1 MNGPPQPAPVPD
13 PVPAVSADDT
23 ASPGAVPEPAA
34 RGRERRALGFLA
46 LLALAFLVRLAMPVG
61 VGLFLGALLAFTL
74 EPLYARLRRQQI
86 AAGPSALLCALGASL
101 AVSAL
106 VLATTTLLVSR
117 GVVLLGTAQTLVGSG
132 GALRTSFEGAAAR
145 LSAFH
150 INVADLSAKIE
161 DAVLSLGSRLAG
173 IAAAVA
179 SLTFTA
185 LLTLFFMTMAAY
197 FVLRRWR
204 EIVTRAEQLLPFERR
219 HTHAL
224 LDQFRTV
231 GRQVL
236 LGTVVTGLVQGVLA
250 AFGYW
255 ITGVREPAFF
265 GAITAVASLIPGV
278 GTMLVWGTVGGV
290 LLMTGHPAA
299 GIAELTYGV
308 LVVGIVSDYVI
319 RPRLVG
325 REEGVPAILVFVA
338 LFGGVEVFGV
348 IGLILGPVI
357 ATLSVAI
364 ITTYAHEVAGVYH
377 EDT

>member
-1 MNGPPQPAPVPD
+1 MNAAPPPTSERPPA
-13 PVPAVSADDT
+13 T
-23 ASPGAVPEPAA
+23 APPETALSERA
-34 RGRERRALGFLA
+34 RERRALGFLA

-74 EPLYARLRRQQI
+74 EPLYARLRKRQVG
-86 AAGPSALLCALGASL
+86 AGSSALICALGASL
-101 AVSAL
+101 GVSILAV
-106 VLATTTLLVSR
+106 ATTTLLVTR
-117 GVVLLGTAQTLVGSG
+117 GLVLLATAETLVGSG
-132 GALRTSFEGAAAR
+132 GALRSSVEAATAR
-145 LSAFH
+145 LAAFH
-150 INVADLSAKIE
+150 INVTDLSAKLE

-179 SLTFTA
+179 GLTFTA

-197 FVLRRWR
+197 FVLRRWSA
-204 EIVTRAEQLLPFERR
+204 IVTRAEQLLPFERR

-250 AFGYW
+250 AIGYW

-265 GAITAVASLIPGV
+265 GALTAVASLIPGI
-278 GTMLVWGTVGGV
+278 GTLLVWGTIGGV
-290 LLMTGHPAA
+290 LIMIGHPAA
-299 GIAELTYGV
+299 GVVELAYGAFA
-308 LVVGIVSDYVI
+308 VGIVSDYVI

-325 REEGVPAILVFVA
+325 NEEGVPAILVFVA

-357 ATLSVAI
+357 ATLSMAI
-364 ITTYAHEVAGVYH
+364 LKTYVREVSGTYGGPGVSK
-377 EDT
+377 